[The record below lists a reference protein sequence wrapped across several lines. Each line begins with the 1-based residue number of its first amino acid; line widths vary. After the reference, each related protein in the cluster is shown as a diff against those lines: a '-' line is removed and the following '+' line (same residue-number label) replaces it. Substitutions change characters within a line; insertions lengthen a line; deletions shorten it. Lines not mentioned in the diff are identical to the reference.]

1 MSEYEKIQVVTTE
14 QVEAFSHTL
23 EASFMSAYDKTSE
36 LVKDMIDADD
46 ETRTMIHAW
55 MKKAEEN
62 LDQMLH
68 NLKQAK
74 EI

>member
-1 MSEYEKIQVVTTE
+1 MSDEIKNQVVTAK
-14 QVEAFSHTL
+14 QVEALSHTL

-36 LVKDMIDADD
+36 LVKDMIEADD
-46 ETRTMIHAW
+46 ETRTQIHAW

-62 LDQMLH
+62 LDQMLY
-68 NLKQAK
+68 NLKRAK